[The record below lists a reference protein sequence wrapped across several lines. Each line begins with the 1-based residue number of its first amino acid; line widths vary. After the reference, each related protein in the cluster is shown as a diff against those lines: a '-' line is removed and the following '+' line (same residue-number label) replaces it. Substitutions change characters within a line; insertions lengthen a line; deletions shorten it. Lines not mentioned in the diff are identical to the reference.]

1 MFSCNF
7 HRFTKKWLYPGIGFI
22 FLPALL
28 QAEVHN
34 LFNRTLE
41 HSLPKSQATTIQQE
55 NLKQLWRVILHGGS
69 IFITTNT
76 LQQKPDVSRQP
87 FLLNNTFNP
96 HNSCPET
103 GANHSYTGRLEK
115 RPATRDHVRF
125 ATSLVPDIKPFITSD
140 GYWSA
145 SSLTYSFSALSE
157 VPPFWRRDWFVA
169 LLVVLLLASMMSV
182 VRFREKSLVKLNLL
196 LEQKVQHRTQLLEEK
211 NREKETLLKE
221 VHHRVKNNLQIVIS
235 LLNLQVRRTTS
246 QDAIDVMRAI
256 RNRVKSM
263 AILHERLYMQ
273 NDLGQIDL
281 NDYFTQI
288 CESLYSS
295 FGITQEK
302 IALQIAVPHIKI
314 DIDSAITLGL
324 IVNEIVSNALKYAF
338 PDEQTGL
345 LRIGL
350 ESHDNRTYTL
360 VIADNGTGL
369 PIDIEKKQ
377 SLSFGLQLVSSLIS
391 KLNGKIELKNKNGT
405 MAILTFI
412 LPSQ

>member
-1 MFSCNF
+1 MAM
-7 HRFTKKWLYPGIGFI
+7 I

-28 QAEVHN
+28 LVALYSIRNRALEYSLPILQATAVTQDNMHHLWPAIPGRGSLFHSTGYTTYPLQPKAEVYGQAL
-34 LFNRTLE
+34 LFINTINTGTGCAVTA
-41 HSLPKSQATTIQQE
+41 HSPDARAYA
-55 NLKQLWRVILHGGS
+55 RV
-69 IFITTNT
+69 
-76 LQQKPDVSRQP
+76 
-87 FLLNNTFNP
+87 
-96 HNSCPET
+96 T
-103 GANHSYTGRLEK
+103 GLA
-115 RPATRDHVRF
+115 PATKGH
-125 ATSLVPDIKPFITSD
+125 ITS
-140 GYWSA
+140 GSYRSA
-145 SSLTYSFSALSE
+145 GSLAYSFSALSE
-157 VPPFWRRDWFVA
+157 VHPFWRRDWFVA

-235 LLNLQVRRTTS
+235 LLNLQVRRTKN

-256 RNRVKSM
+256 RNRVKAM
-263 AILHERLYMQ
+263 ALLHERLYMQ

-302 IALQIAVPHIKI
+302 IALQVAVPHIKI

-345 LRIGL
+345 LRIAL

-369 PIDIEKKQ
+369 PPDIEQKQ
-377 SLSFGLQLVSSLIS
+377 SLSFGLQLVNSLIS

-405 MAILTFI
+405 IAILTFI
-412 LPSQ
+412 LPS